1 MKKFNELRKELSET
15 ILLGKTIQMGDRRG
29 RIVGVV
35 SVGET
40 SRYDTVYR
48 VKFQDGTKVEM
59 HDSQI
64 RPFIAEENGAGEE
77 ATDELDDNYREDTP
91 GQELDERRSDVYA
104 IVDKKGKVVSSNLTK
119 KNAHKEAGYMRDV
132 TIVLDP
138 DAKVGDTLKYFAK
151 ESVEQLDEVSYVKV
165 TKGKYKG
172 MTGIVYSSNG
182 YENATYLVSG
192 NKLAGD
198 GKPKIIS
205 SDNLEN
211 AKGSDRKTLIKIHAD
226 GKNKIPGHQQVK
238 RQMKDLM
245 KESAPMNS
253 VGGGMSPHFGGE
265 GAIQGTDAHLGK
277 KKPKKRKRFAGAE
290 VFEMNSDEYH
300 SCMYGRKKYERWNK
314 KMNMENIDNQDI
326 RKYAHKNP
334 GKPIVIMDKSTGA
347 MSYFYHGDKK

>member
-151 ESVEQLDEVSYVKV
+151 ESVEQLDETSAKEIES
-165 TKGKYKG
+165 KGDKLFSDKNRRSFWYYKG
-172 MTGIVYSSNG
+172 YTWMIDFRG
-182 YENATYLVSG
+182 AH
-192 NKLAGD
+192 KLW
-198 GKPKIIS
+198 
-205 SDNLEN
+205 
-211 AKGSDRKTLIKIHAD
+211 
-226 GKNKIPGHQQVK
+226 PGTAPIE
-238 RQMKDLM
+238 
-245 KESAPMNS
+245 ESAPMNS

-314 KMNMENIDNQDI
+314 KMNMENIDNKDI